1 MKKYILKRLIIAIP
15 TIFGIT
21 VFIFVGMRIIPGDPL
36 KYVET
41 EGLGYVELT
50 SEELELQR
58 ASLGL
63 NKPYYIQYIVW
74 IKDVIRGDFGF
85 SFFTTEPIST
95 IFGRRSPI
103 SIEIA
108 LIAIFF
114 SFVVGVPLGM
124 LCAVLRNTIFDNI
137 SRVGVTVFIAMPSF
151 WLGMLIILFCVLVL
165 EWRPPLKLIQIWD
178 DLGGNLAIVLLPG
191 FTLGIGLSAV
201 IARITRSSALEIFH
215 EDYIRTA
222 RAKGLYESL
231 VVWRHVLKNSLLP
244 VVTTLGVA
252 LGSLLGGSVSVE
264 KAFGVPGMGNL
275 LVAGI
280 EARDWMMIQNLI
292 LIYGIIYTII
302 NLVVDI
308 SYAYIDPR
316 IRYD

>member
-1 MKKYILKRLIIAIP
+1 
-15 TIFGIT
+15 
-21 VFIFVGMRIIPGDPL
+21 
-36 KYVET
+36 
-41 EGLGYVELT
+41 
-50 SEELELQR
+50 
-58 ASLGL
+58 
-63 NKPYYIQYIVW
+63 
-74 IKDVIRGDFGF
+74 
-85 SFFTTEPIST
+85 
-95 IFGRRSPI
+95 
-103 SIEIA
+103 
-108 LIAIFF
+108 
-114 SFVVGVPLGM
+114 M

-316 IRYD
+316 IRYN